1 MPLAPQALELLRRL
15 KEQPHD
21 PRHVFPGSKEDPIAN
36 LQKPMRRIRQRTGI
50 EFRFHDLR
58 RTAASHMTGI
68 GISRLV
74 VSKILNHAERDVT
87 AVYDRH
93 SYDADKRD
101 ALLRWDQRLQEILW
115 EATTSGEKIWTSEP
129 E

>member
-1 MPLAPQALELLRRL
+1 
-15 KEQPHD
+15 
-21 PRHVFPGSKEDPIAN
+21 
-36 LQKPMRRIRQRTGI
+36 MRRIRQQTGV

-74 VSKILNHAERDVT
+74 VGKILNHAERDVT

-93 SYDADKRD
+93 SYDADKQE
-101 ALLRWDQRLQEILW
+101 ALLKWNQRVEDILRKSAAAGDKVVPLVLQ
-115 EATTSGEKIWTSEP
+115 AARKKR
-129 E
+129 